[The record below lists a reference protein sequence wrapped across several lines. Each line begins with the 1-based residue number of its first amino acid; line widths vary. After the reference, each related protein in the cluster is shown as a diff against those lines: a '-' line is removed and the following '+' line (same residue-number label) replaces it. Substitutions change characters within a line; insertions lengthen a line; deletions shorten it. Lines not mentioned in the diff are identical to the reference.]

1 MINKTIR
8 CPSCK
13 NQITVTGNPGEKV
26 QIICPKC
33 NSKGIFT
40 FPTKEKYSDNSY
52 AIEVC
57 NLTKKFNN
65 FIAVDNIS
73 FSIKSGE
80 IFGFL
85 GPNGAG
91 KTTTIKMLTTLL
103 NPTEGKIN
111 FFGVDLSKNPLELK
125 KRIGYMPDV
134 PGFYDEMKASDV
146 MHFYGEF
153 YKIPK
158 LKRQE
163 KIDYLLK
170 TMNLE
175 GFRNKKVKT
184 FSRGM
189 KQKLGFAT
197 SLLNDPEIL
206 ILDEP
211 TIGLDPGTIRFFRK
225 SIESLNKK
233 GVTIFLSSHILS
245 EVQAVCTKVGIINK
259 GKIIAVD
266 TIDSLGTMLASKGAK
281 IVYFE
286 FENMTEKAA
295 KAVEAIPGV
304 ISLKIIKEKRILE
317 IEVEATK
324 SLTPIINK
332 TLVENGIN
340 ITKIESKQIN
350 LEDIF
355 LTLTGGE
362 TNE

>member
-13 NQITVTGNPGEKV
+13 NQLTITGNPGDK
-26 QIICPKC
+26 ITLICPNCK
-33 NSKGIFT
+33 NKGVFT
-40 FPTKEKYSDNSY
+40 FPKEDKKLDNSY
-52 AIEVC
+52 AIEVS
-57 NLTKKFNN
+57 NITKKFNN
-65 FIAVDNIS
+65 FTAVDNIS
-73 FSIKSGE
+73 FSIKCGE

-103 NPTEGKIN
+103 NPTEGKIRI
-111 FFGVDLSKNPLELK
+111 FGVDLSKNPLELK
-125 KRIGYMPDV
+125 KRMGYMPDV
-134 PGFYDEMKASDV
+134 PGFYDEMKASDI
-146 MHFYGEF
+146 MNFYAEF

-163 KIDYLLK
+163 KIDNLLK
-170 TMNLE
+170 MMDLN
-175 GFRNKKVKT
+175 GFKNKKVKT

-197 SLLNDPEIL
+197 ALLNDPEIL

-266 TIDSLGTMLASKGAK
+266 TIDSLGTMLASKSAK
-281 IVYFE
+281 TVYFE
-286 FENMTEKAA
+286 FENMTDKAV
-295 KAVEAIPGV
+295 KAVEAIAGV
-304 ISLKIIKEKRILE
+304 ISVKIIQEKRILE
-317 IEVEATK
+317 IEVEAAK

-332 TLVENGIN
+332 KLVENGIN
-340 ITKIESKQIN
+340 IKRIESKQIN

-355 LTLTGGE
+355 LSLTGGGQ
-362 TNE
+362 

>member
-1 MINKTIR
+1 MIEKTLR

-13 NQITVTGNPGEKV
+13 NQIKITGNPGDK
-26 QIICPKC
+26 ITLICPNCKT
-33 NSKGIFT
+33 KGAFT
-40 FPTKEKYSDNSY
+40 FPKEDKKFDNSY
-52 AIEVC
+52 AIEVS
-57 NLTKKFNN
+57 NITKKFNN
-65 FIAVDNIS
+65 FTAVDNIS
-73 FSIKSGE
+73 FSIKNGE

-103 NPTEGKIN
+103 NPTEGKLKI
-111 FFGVDLSKNPLELK
+111 FGIDLSKKPLELK

-163 KIDYLLK
+163 KIDYLLEMMDLTRFK
-170 TMNLE
+170 
-175 GFRNKKVKT
+175 NKKVKT

-197 SLLNDPEIL
+197 ALLNDPEIL

-281 IVYFE
+281 TVYFE
-286 FENMTEKAA
+286 FENITEKAV

-304 ISLKIIKEKRILE
+304 MSVKIVKEKRILE
-317 IEVEATK
+317 IEVDVAK

-332 TLVENGIN
+332 KLVENGIN
-340 ITKIESKQIN
+340 ITRIESKQIN

-355 LTLTGGE
+355 LTLTGGGQ
-362 TNE
+362 